1 MEWKKL
7 RKLSRSRRGITP
19 VLSSLLMMVIAVAG
33 MSIAITAT
41 YVITDGLHD
50 NMGERLIVED
60 VWFTSGQVSLY
71 LRNVGKVSIKVAAVY
86 VNREDQPFT
95 SLELEQNKH
104 GWLNITVTGGW
115 SADSAY
121 EIKVVTR
128 RGTNVVDYYMAPS

>member
-1 MEWKKL
+1 M
-7 RKLSRSRRGITP
+7 RKLLRSRRGITP
-19 VLSSLLMMVIAVAG
+19 VLSSLLMTVIAVAA

-71 LRNVGKVSIKVAAVY
+71 LRNVGKVSIEVAAVY
-86 VNREDQPFT
+86 INRTDQSFT
-95 SLELEQNKH
+95 PLELEQGKH
-104 GWLNITVTGGW
+104 GWLNVTHSW
-115 SADSAY
+115 SADSVY

-128 RGTNVVDYYMAPS
+128 RGTNVVDYYMSPS

>member
-1 MEWKKL
+1 M
-7 RKLSRSRRGITP
+7 RKLSRNSKGITP
-19 VLSSLLMMVIAVAG
+19 VLSSLLMTVIAVAG

-86 VNREDQPFT
+86 INRISQSFT
-95 SLELEQNKH
+95 PLELEQGKH
-104 GWLNITVTGGW
+104 GWLNVIYSW

-121 EIKVVTR
+121 EIKVVTG
-128 RGTNVVDYYMAPS
+128 RGTNVVDYYVSPS

>member
-1 MEWKKL
+1 M
-7 RKLSRSRRGITP
+7 RKLSRNRRGITP

-60 VWFTSGQVSLY
+60 VWFTPNQVSLY
-71 LRNVGKVSIKVAAVY
+71 LRNVGKISIEVAAVY
-86 VNREDQPFT
+86 INRTDQSFT
-95 SLELEQNKH
+95 PLELEQNKH
-104 GWLNITVTGGW
+104 GWLTVTVDGGW
-115 SADSAY
+115 SADSVY

-128 RGTNVVDYYMAPS
+128 RGTNVVDYYMSPS